1 MVATGWRASVGYTMV
16 ELLIVLAFI
25 ALLAGMAFP
34 MIGNMVGFVHLNGD
48 MRALSNAVSLARM
61 QAASNFSRSRLYVD
75 MNTNGYHTELKANG
89 AANWVASGPVTYLSA
104 PTESY
109 GFGAVSTAPPNTQ
122 ATIAEATTCL
132 DNASPAQPISNTA
145 CIVFNSRG
153 IPIDSTGAPTGVY
166 ALYVT
171 DGTDVYGVTVSATSI
186 IRTWRTISVSTPAW
200 NRQ

>member
-1 MVATGWRASVGYTMV
+1 MVTTEWRAAVGYTVV
-16 ELLIVLAFI
+16 ELLLVLAFI

-75 MNTNGYHTELKANG
+75 LSVSGYHTELKANG
-89 AANWVASGPVTYLSA
+89 TAAWVAPGSVTYLSS
-104 PTESY
+104 PNESY
-109 GFGAVSTAPPNTQ
+109 GFGVVSTAPPNTQ
-122 ATIAEATTCL
+122 ATIAEAPACL
-132 DNASPAQPISNTA
+132 DNASPPQPIANTA

-171 DGTDVYGVTVSATSI
+171 DGTEVYGVTVSPTSI
-186 IRTWRTISVSTPAW
+186 IRTWRTIAVSTPAW